1 MSPPWTR
8 RCRFRPHLVALLAA
22 AAVSHGCILAVPPEA
37 YVGREQAE
45 WLRGYGYASFGF
57 AGHVRM
63 FGDDMSGIE
72 PSQGVSL
79 NFPVAPGPVLVVGV
93 AALIVVAAKEGDLNL
108 DIILD
113 PFVDLR
119 ISSPGS
125 GSGRTR
131 TGTKTKIKGKAA
143 GDGSARRSVDDAR
156 RRRGDAERPP
166 LPLAVPVPEHALEG
180 QPIDSG
186 SWLWKSGMV
195 DKRAAVFSDVAVDFT
210 LSYSEHRDTASGG
223 MLKYTSGLVGV
234 RLGGW
239 RAYIPRW
246 YLTGGVGIHDLR
258 FDNRPN
264 ANAAGPYFGAGLEF
278 FLGNGNQALA
288 LDYKAS
294 FYLWNDSDDPVL
306 SGGSQGFSVLL
317 SLYW

>member
-1 MSPPWTR
+1 MSPSWIR
-8 RCRFRPHLVALLAA
+8 RCRFRPHLAALLAA

-37 YVGREQAE
+37 YVGREKAE

-57 AGHVRM
+57 AGHVSM

-79 NFPVAPGPVLVVGV
+79 NFPVAPGPVLVVGA

-108 DIILD
+108 DLSID
-113 PFVDLR
+113 FWT
-119 ISSPGS
+119 SSPGS
-125 GSGRTR
+125 GSGK
-131 TGTKTKIKGKAA
+131 TKTGEKTKTKGKAA
-143 GDGSARRSVDDAR
+143 GDGSARRSADDTR
-156 RRRGDAERPP
+156 RRRGDAERRP
-166 LPLAVPVPEHALEG
+166 LPLAVPTPENALEG
-180 QPIDSG
+180 APIDSS

-210 LSYSEHRDTASGG
+210 LSYSKHRDTKNGG

-258 FDNRPN
+258 FENRPN

-278 FLGNGNQALA
+278 FLGNGNRALA

-306 SGGSQGFSVLL
+306 NGGSQGFSVLL